1 MPWQPDKD
9 DPFYGGEKVPSLSW
23 RDLPEGSTFTLEIVE
38 PAKSLQSRDFAT
50 GELAFWDAEHTRP
63 VMSAVLNVQVLDG
76 PHSPGELRSIWAQIP
91 SNMFIALKEAQ
102 KDAQAPFAPGGILQV
117 RYTGSVPHDN
127 PHFNAIKQYVA
138 KYTPPPSASSPDPFA
153 TTPTPGPTQPSLPTA
168 ARPAPAPGTA
178 PRASTT
184 TKKGW
189 GA

>member
-1 MPWQPDKD
+1 MNWQPDKD

-50 GELAFWDAEHTRP
+50 GELAFWDAEKTRP

-91 SNMFIALKEAQ
+91 SNMFIALKDAQ
-102 KDAQAPFAPGGILQV
+102 KEAQAPFAPGGRLQV

-138 KYTPPPSASSPDPFA
+138 KYTPPPAAPRVDPFA
-153 TTPTPGPTQPSLPTA
+153 TAPTPAPTQPNLSTA
-168 ARPAPAPGTA
+168 ARPTATTA
-178 PRASTT
+178 PRATAP